1 MTDQPPAARRVTD
14 SEITLVRGMTLLDA
28 NGLGN
33 VHGGVI
39 MRMVDDAAGTAAA
52 RHAGHP
58 AVTASVDELSFLGPV
73 HVGDLVT
80 VKARV
85 NAAGR
90 TSMEVGVRVEAEPG
104 HGGPRRHTTS
114 AYLTFVAL
122 DEHGRPTAVPPLDTT
137 GDDDDRRREAQAL
150 IRRQA
155 RQDRIARLGSWR
167 PERRPTVD

>member
-1 MTDQPPAARRVTD
+1 MTELAARRVRD

-28 NGLGN
+28 NHLGN

-52 RHAGHP
+52 RHAGRA

-73 HVGDLVT
+73 NVGDLVT

-85 NAAGR
+85 NAVGR
-90 TSMEVGVRVEAEPG
+90 TSMEVGARVEAEPL
-104 HGGPRRHTTS
+104 HGGTRRHTTT

-122 DEHGRPTAVPPLDTT
+122 DLDGRPAEVPPLLTESDEEE
-137 GDDDDRRREAQAL
+137 RREAQAQ
-150 IRRQA
+150 IRRQV
-155 RQDRIARLGSWR
+155 RKDRIARLGSWR
-167 PERRPTVD
+167 PDRAPDDVI